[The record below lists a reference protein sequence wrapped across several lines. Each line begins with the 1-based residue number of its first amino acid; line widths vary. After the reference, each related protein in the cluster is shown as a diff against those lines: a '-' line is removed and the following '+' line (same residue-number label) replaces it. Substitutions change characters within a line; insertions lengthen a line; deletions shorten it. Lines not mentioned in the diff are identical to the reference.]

1 MSRPDIV
8 LITIDSLRADS
19 VGFLADDAPATPT
32 IDSFA
37 GRATLATAATAPSS
51 HTRASVPA
59 ILTSQYAH
67 RFFTDFLQDVDAPTV
82 AQMLSEAG
90 YETAAFHSNPLLSR
104 HFGYDCGFDT
114 FSDGLR
120 FVENTRLPETATRLY
135 SKAVRL
141 LRRYPYEPAESIT
154 ERAVEWLSS
163 RDGDSPA
170 FLWVHYMDPHG
181 PYALDRERGYIDKFR
196 SERLWRKAVTS
207 PDEVTEEEVA
217 RLRDAYCGEI
227 EYTDRHLAPLL
238 EAIDAY
244 TDEVCTVLTADHG
257 EEFREHGTFSH
268 HPKLY
273 EEVTRVPFIAQ
284 LPGAERLSGGLVSP
298 LDVVPTVLSGVERR
312 PVSDEFVGIDITDGS
327 IQRDYL
333 VTETNPAG
341 SDVMV
346 GIRSENYKYIVHEET
361 EELYDIGADPAERE
375 NLVGTDH
382 AAEEELRSALTA
394 HLDAHD
400 ISGGDKLAATATE
413 LDSEMQGRLE
423 DLGYL

>member
-8 LITIDSLRADS
+8 LITVDSLRADS
-19 VGFLADDAPATPT
+19 VGFLADDAPPTPNM
-32 IDSFA
+32 DAFA
-37 GRATLATAATAPSS
+37 DGATLATAATAPSS
-51 HTRASVPA
+51 HTRAAVPA

-67 RFFTDFLQDVDAPTV
+67 RFFTNFLQDVDAPTV
-82 AQMLSEAG
+82 AQLLSDAG

-104 HFGYDCGFDT
+104 HFGYDRGFDT

-135 SKAVRL
+135 SKAIRL

-154 ERAVEWLSS
+154 ERAVEWLGS
-163 RDGDSPA
+163 RDGDAPA

-181 PYALDRERGYIDKFR
+181 PYALDRERGYLDKFR
-196 SERLWRKAVTS
+196 SERLWRKAVTR
-207 PDEVTEEEVA
+207 PDEVTDDELT
-217 RLRDAYCGEI
+217 RLREAYDGEI

-238 EAIDAY
+238 EAVDAH
-244 TDEVCTVLTADHG
+244 TDDACTVLTADHG

-273 EEVTRVPFIAQ
+273 EEVTRVPFVAQ
-284 LPGAERLSGGLVSP
+284 LPGARRLSGDLVSP
-298 LDVVPTVLSGVERR
+298 LDVVPTVLSEVDGV
-312 PVSDEFVGIDITDGS
+312 PVSDEFVGVDIGDGGA
-327 IQRDYL
+327 QRDHL

-346 GIRSENYKYIVHEET
+346 GIRSRTHKYIVHEDT
-361 EELYDIGADPAERE
+361 EELYDLRADPAEQE
-375 NLVGTDH
+375 NLVGRGHD
-382 AAEEELRSALTA
+382 AEQELRSALTA
-394 HLDAHD
+394 HLDAHE
-400 ISGGDKLAATATE
+400 ISGGDKLAATAAD
-413 LDSEMQGRLE
+413 LDSEMRGRLE